1 MPRFGA
7 APKKEAPRALVDAS
21 SPYAEPFRA
30 LRLALGLR
38 NPGQKPRAILVTS
51 PNLQE
56 GKSTVAG
63 NLAWVASAAQRVLL
77 MDCDVRQPVQ
87 HTRFGLQR
95 SPGLVDLFAE
105 NDASFSNHVQS
116 ARGLHV
122 LTAGRSMLS
131 AADLMSSPRMGELID
146 SALES
151 YNLVVL
157 DSPPILAVAD
167 GLGLASKPH
176 VDTVLVVSPTTRRR
190 AIRSAIR
197 ELELVDANIA
207 GVVAN
212 KFGRLPTA
220 YGYGYNAGAA

>member
-1 MPRFGA
+1 MRGA
-7 APKKEAPRALVDAS
+7 GEKEAPRALVDAS
-21 SPYAEPFRA
+21 SPYAEPFRT

-38 NPGQKPRAILVTS
+38 NPGQKARAVLVTS

-77 MDCDVRQPVQ
+77 MDCDLRQPVQ
-87 HTRFGLQR
+87 HARFRLQR

-105 NDASFSNHVQS
+105 TDSALTDYVQRV
-116 ARGLHV
+116 RGLDI

-146 SALES
+146 SALET

-167 GLGLASKPH
+167 GLGLAAKRH
-176 VDTVLVVSPTTRRR
+176 VDVVLVVSPTTRRR
-190 AIRSAIR
+190 AIRHAIR

-220 YGYGYNAGAA
+220 YGYGYSAGAA